1 MKKVPVIALSLV
13 AAATLAA
20 CGGRSYEASATPA
33 PTAAVVLPA
42 TVVAT
47 PVVTYPSGTV
57 TYVETMPGAVVYTA
71 PLLRPGF
78 GRIETMQRVVDANGA
93 WTGYRRFSLRM
104 DDGSVQ
110 VLDTKGPDIVLG
122 ERVELTTERNIRY
135 PIASR

>member
-1 MKKVPVIALSLV
+1 MKKVSAIALSLV
-13 AAATLAA
+13 AAATLAG

-33 PTAAVVLPA
+33 PT
-42 TVVAT
+42 VAI
-47 PVVTYPSGTV
+47 
-57 TYVETMPGAVVYTA
+57 VYTT

-104 DDGSVQ
+104 DDGSEQ

-122 ERVELTTERNIRY
+122 ERVEITSERNIRY